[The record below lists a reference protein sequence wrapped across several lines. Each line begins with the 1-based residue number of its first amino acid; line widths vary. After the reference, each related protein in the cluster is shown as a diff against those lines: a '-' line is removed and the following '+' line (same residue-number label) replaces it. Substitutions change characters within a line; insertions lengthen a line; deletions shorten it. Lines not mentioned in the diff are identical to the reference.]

1 MSDASAEKSGKS
13 AGAGLDRA
21 GRFGLAHL
29 LPGMGAGALL
39 IAASGWF
46 PGGAI
51 LAVIGWA
58 LGAAALGLAVLPRL
72 TGQTEGPEIVSA
84 LALSVL
90 ASALAYATGGLSSPF
105 LIWLFAAP
113 VQAALSGSRAG
124 VVASAAFSA
133 AGLFGVGALHMANAL
148 PPTVLPAGTI
158 PMLTILAAAAAL
170 GAIVWSLIDAL
181 KPAPA
186 PETILY
192 LADPVSD
199 GAPDMILVLG
209 SDGRIASASAAA
221 RRMLGMEPQELE
233 GLMPGVLVHIAEF
246 QSLWAALQGAQTSPD
261 AMTAQVRLRKKD
273 GSFVWTEIVLRAE
286 GQGIVACVRD
296 VAARRAQELAM
307 AEEAAA
313 AVEQSRS
320 KSRFLANM
328 SHELRTPLNAIIGFS
343 DMIRQEVFGPVGH
356 SRYREYAGHIHSS
369 GQHLVDMISDLLDMS
384 KIEAGKFKLALKPVE
399 LAPLVDES
407 VEMMKLQ
414 ADQAGVAMTTM
425 LPRDLPSPMADRR
438 AVKQIVLNLLSNAIK
453 FTPAQGRVV
462 VGARR
467 DGMNV
472 VLEVRD
478 TGVGIPEADL
488 QRIGKPFEQAGD
500 PMRDMHKGTGLGL
513 SLVAALAG
521 LHGGRM
527 RIDSAP
533 GDGTTVTVTLPID
546 AKDQTPDDTVVF
558 PEKFRAGG
566 KG

>member
-1 MSDASAEKSGKS
+1 MGDASAEKSGNTM
-13 AGAGLDRA
+13 AAGLDRA

-29 LPGMGAGALL
+29 ATGVVAAALL

-58 LGAAALGLAVLPRL
+58 LGAGALVLAVLPRL
-72 TGQTEGPEIVSA
+72 TGQIEGPQTASA
-84 LALSVL
+84 VTLSLLSV
-90 ASALAYATGGLSSPF
+90 ALAYATGGLSSPF
-105 LIWLFAAP
+105 LVWLFAAP

-133 AGLFGVGALHMANAL
+133 AGLFAVGALQMAGAL
-148 PPTVLPAGTI
+148 PPSALPAETV
-158 PMLTILAAAAAL
+158 PLLTILAAAAAL
-170 GAIVWSLIDAL
+170 GAMVWSLIDAL
-181 KPAPA
+181 KPAAA

-209 SDGRIASASAAA
+209 ADGRIASASAAA

-246 QSLWAALQGAQTSPD
+246 QSLWAALQAAHASPD
-261 AMTAQVRLRKKD
+261 PVTAQARLRKKD
-273 GSFVWTEIVLRAE
+273 GAFVWTEIVLRAE
-286 GQGIVACVRD
+286 GQGVIACVRD
-296 VAARRAQELAM
+296 VTTRRAQEQAM

-313 AVEQSRS
+313 AVEQSKS

-384 KIEAGKFKLALKPVE
+384 KIEAGKLKLALKPVE
-399 LAPLVDES
+399 LGPLIDEA

-425 LPRDLPSPMADRR
+425 LPRDLPAPMADRR
-438 AVKQIVLNLLSNAIK
+438 AVKQIMLNLLSNAIK

-462 VGARR
+462 AGARR
-467 DGMNV
+467 EGMNV

-546 AKDQTPDDTVVF
+546 PQEQSLGDTVVF